1 MTYIDQFRKN
11 LLVWYKKEARDL
23 PWRKDPTPYKVL
35 ISELMLQQTRVDTV
49 IPYFNRFIDEI
60 PDIRVLS
67 AVDDERLLKLWQGLG
82 YYSRAF
88 RLKKAAQIIIEQF
101 GGQVPSGM
109 KELQSLPGIGA
120 YTAGAVASIAYGI
133 PVPAVDGNVLRIAA
147 RLTAGSLKAKKQTE
161 EFIRTLISPESAG
174 DFNQAMMDL
183 GAGICLP
190 GEPKCAECPV
200 RECCDAYLLGIVS
213 EIPVSSIKK
222 ERKIENKTVLIV
234 SVNGRFALRKRKESG
249 LLANLWEFP
258 NLDGT
263 LTGEECEAYLN
274 ILGLTVK
281 EMYALKPS
289 KHIFTHLEWHMTG
302 YFVLS
307 EWVLNP
313 SDRAMTD
320 WIWATKE
327 EISRQY
333 SIPTAFK
340 SYILFCCNE
349 NQ

>member
-1 MTYIDQFRKN
+1 MTDIDKFRHN
-11 LLVWYKKEARDL
+11 LLAWYKKEARDL

-49 IPYFNRFIDEI
+49 IPYFVRFIDEI
-60 PDIRVLS
+60 PDTQALS
-67 AVDDERLLKLWQGLG
+67 VAEDERLLKLWQGLG
-82 YYSRAF
+82 YYSRAL
-88 RLKKAAQIIIEQF
+88 RLKKAAQIINEQF
-101 GGQVPSGM
+101 GGQVPAGT
-109 KELQSLPGIGA
+109 EQLQSLPGIGA
-120 YTAGAVASIAYGI
+120 YTAGAVASIAFGI

-161 EFIRTLISPESAG
+161 EFVQTLIPPDSAG
-174 DFNQAMMDL
+174 DFNQALMDL

-200 RECCDAYLLGIVS
+200 REFCDANRLGIVS
-213 EIPVSSIKK
+213 EIPVSGIKK
-222 ERKIENKTVLIV
+222 ERKIEYRTVLIV
-234 SVNGRFALRKRKESG
+234 SANGRYALRKRKKSG

-263 LTGEECEAYLN
+263 LTVEECEKYLN
-274 ILGLTVK
+274 TLGLTVK
-281 EMYALKPS
+281 EMKSLKPA

-307 EWVLNP
+307 EWLQNP
-313 SDRAMTD
+313 SD
-320 WIWATKE
+320 WIWAAKE
-327 EISRQY
+327 EISLQY

-340 SYILFCCNE
+340 SYLLFCCNE

>member
-1 MTYIDQFRKN
+1 MNDINKFRKD
-11 LLVWYKKEARDL
+11 LLAWYKKEARDL

-49 IPYFNRFIDEI
+49 IPYFIRFIGEI
-60 PDIRVLS
+60 PDIQALS
-67 AVDDERLLKLWQGLG
+67 AVDDEKLLKLWQGLG
-82 YYSRAF
+82 YYSRAV
-88 RLKKAAQIIIEQF
+88 RLKKAAQIIIGQF
-101 GGQVPSGM
+101 GGQIPSGTE
-109 KELQSLPGIGA
+109 ELLTLPGIGA
-120 YTAGAVASIAYGI
+120 YTAGAVASIAFGI

-147 RLTAGSLKAKKQTE
+147 RLAACRDAGSLKAKKQTE
-161 EFIRTLISPESAG
+161 EFVRTLISPESAG
-174 DFNQAMMDL
+174 DFNQALMDL

-200 RECCDAYLLGIVS
+200 RACCDAYRLGIVS
-213 EIPVSSIKK
+213 EIPVSGIKK

-234 SVNGRFALRKRKESG
+234 SANGRFALRKRKGSG

-263 LTGEECEAYLN
+263 LTGEQCVEYLN
-274 ILGLTVK
+274 TLDLTVK
-281 EMYALKPS
+281 EMKALKPS

-302 YFVLS
+302 YFILS
-307 EWVLNP
+307 EWVQNP
-313 SDRAMTD
+313 SD

-340 SYILFCCNE
+340 SYILFCCPL
-349 NQ
+349 

>member
-1 MTYIDQFRKN
+1 MTCIDQFRKN
-11 LLVWYKKEARDL
+11 LLAWYKKEGRDL

-49 IPYFNRFIDEI
+49 IPYFVRFIDEI
-60 PDIRVLS
+60 PDLQALS
-67 AVDDERLLKLWQGLG
+67 AAEDERLLKLWQGLG
-82 YYSRAF
+82 YYSRAL

-101 GGQVPSGM
+101 GGQVPDNTE
-109 KELQSLPGIGA
+109 ELRSLPGIGA

-174 DFNQAMMDL
+174 DFNQALMDL
-183 GAGICLP
+183 GAGVCLP

-200 RECCDAYLLGIVS
+200 SECCDAYRLGIVS
-213 EIPVSSIKK
+213 EIPVNGIKK
-222 ERKIENKTVLIV
+222 VRKIENKTVLIV
-234 SVNGRFALRKRKESG
+234 SANSRFALRKRKDSG

-258 NLDGT
+258 NIDGT
-263 LTGEECEAYLN
+263 LTGKACVNYLN
-274 ILGLTVK
+274 TLGLTVK
-281 EMYALKPS
+281 ELIKLKPA

-307 EWVLNP
+307 EWTQNP
-313 SDRAMTD
+313 SD

-327 EISRQY
+327 EISLQY

-349 NQ
+349 NN